1 MGAKRKPKG
10 RQQGKG
16 YIVILESKR
25 KLKGRE
31 QGTGYSF
38 LGAKRR
44 LVVLETKTKAIWKRE
59 RLKLEGR
66 ERGEGY
72 SSSEQ
77 R

>member
-1 MGAKRKPKG
+1 MLRAGRRLEG

-44 LVVLETKTKAIWKRE
+44 LVVLESKTKAIWKRE
-59 RLKLEGR
+59 RRKLEGR
-66 ERGEGY
+66 ERVEG
-72 SSSEQ
+72 
-77 R
+77 

>member
-1 MGAKRKPKG
+1 MARRKRAKRG
-10 RQQGKG
+10 L
-16 YIVILESKR
+16 VVLESKR

-66 ERGEGY
+66 ERGEG
-72 SSSEQ
+72 
-77 R
+77 